1 MLGVTPSDSLDYTLQ
16 TIGLNTLR
24 SYQLAPGTVC
34 QLNFDGIDNQQ
45 MYFLPANISTSGQN
59 ISISY
64 DRFINLNG
72 NCIKDY
78 SVIGAFKG
86 LLLNYTKMYNTKNNG
101 FCKYY
106 IYLSAANCSSN
117 CNSLSYNFKFY
128 TFVQQP
134 GIQKGNWFINIIS
147 VYWIQFV
154 FSFLY
159 NLSPIFNLFGSFEFL
174 QNTSSDVMN
183 LLPTSTMY
191 NQLYINTQQ
200 FNSLFHFLYFN

>member
-117 CNSLSYNFKFY
+117 CNSLSYNRWSTTYINDNRFIFAPFAKLKSCSITQSLKIGLK
-128 TFVQQP
+128 TF
-134 GIQKGNWFINIIS
+134 WFI
-147 VYWIQFV
+147 
-154 FSFLY
+154 
-159 NLSPIFNLFGSFEFL
+159 LSPNSENESKIFLAHTF
-174 QNTSSDVMN
+174 M
-183 LLPTSTMY
+183 
-191 NQLYINTQQ
+191 
-200 FNSLFHFLYFN
+200 